1 MTDTFAQ
8 KQIDTEILRKTRCTQ
23 SKRVTGVR
31 SCNTKTAEGK
41 ETQQSLRILGGRI
54 FMQRAF
60 GFALLIVIPTVFACL
75 SHAQNLLVSPEC
87 IVFDSL
93 YNRYLV
99 SNWGNGNII
108 QMDTSG
114 GQTLFKSGYAHALGN
129 CIIGNTFYY
138 SAVTSV
144 VGLDLATANVVMNL
158 PISGA
163 QQLDGM
169 SGDDSGNLYVV
180 ESINPGVY
188 KIRLSTQTYSLF
200 VSAGLAARPQDIIL
214 DRIRN
219 RLLVCSWYNSP
230 ILAVSFADSSVS
242 TVVVPTMGNFDG
254 LAQDNQGNF
263 YLSSWATNCVH
274 KFDSAF
280 ANLPVIASSG
290 HNGPSNLCFNSRGN
304 ILAVPNFNGNSV
316 DLIRLAATGVGDDE
330 PGVSHGFELMQ
341 NYPNPFNPSTRIRYE
356 TNGSGFV
363 SLKLYDLLG
372 REIANLVS
380 EQQGAGKHEAI
391 FDATGLTSGVY
402 FYRLEA
408 ANHIESKKTAFTK

>member
-1 MTDTFAQ
+1 
-8 KQIDTEILRKTRCTQ
+8 
-23 SKRVTGVR
+23 
-31 SCNTKTAEGK
+31 
-41 ETQQSLRILGGRI
+41 
-54 FMQRAF
+54 
-60 GFALLIVIPTVFACL
+60 
-75 SHAQNLLVSPEC
+75 
-87 IVFDSL
+87 
-93 YNRYLV
+93 
-99 SNWGNGNII
+99 
-108 QMDTSG
+108 
-114 GQTLFKSGYAHALGN
+114 
-129 CIIGNTFYY
+129 
-138 SAVTSV
+138 
-144 VGLDLATANVVMNL
+144 MNL

-169 SGDDSGNLYVV
+169 TGDDSGNLYVV

-214 DRIRN
+214 DKSRN

-230 ILAVSFADSSVS
+230 ILSVSLADSSVS

-280 ANLPVIASSG
+280 ANLPVIVSSG
-290 HNGPSNLCFNSRGN
+290 HNGPSNLCFNSRDN
-304 ILAVPNFNGNSV
+304 ILAVPNFNANRV
-316 DLIRLAATGVGDDE
+316 DLIRPATTGVGDE
-330 PGVSHGFELMQ
+330 ETGVSHGFELMQ
-341 NYPNPFNPSTRIRYE
+341 YFPNPFNPSTRIRYK
-356 TNGSGFV
+356 TNESGFV

-372 REIANLVS
+372 REIANLVG

-408 ANHIESKKTAFTK
+408 ANHIESKKMVFIK